1 MVENQ
6 GLGSAGPCPG
16 ALVTM
21 QQGQRPHRDGLGLPR
36 TLRAVL
42 PPTYCAEDA
51 GPIHGLKGSGDLT
64 RICFEEI
71 TAL

>member
-16 ALVTM
+16 PPAAT
-21 QQGQRPHRDGLGLPR
+21 QRGQRPHRDGLGLPL

-42 PPTYCAEDA
+42 PPTYRAQDA
-51 GPIHGLKGSGDLT
+51 GPIHGPKGSGDLT
-64 RICFEEI
+64 RICFKEI